1 MPSQYTKIL
10 EFNQFQKSDKASFII
25 YVDLVCIIEN
35 TDGCKYNPENLSRT
49 KASEHISSGF
59 SMSTILSTILEA
71 QKIRMMYTEVIIA

>member
-25 YVDLVCIIEN
+25 YVDLVGIEN
-35 TDGCKYNPENLSRT
+35 TDGCKDNPENLSRT